1 MEFINPRDNELFD
14 FGYSIIN
21 FGKYRLFNYLS
32 VYSIDSKYL
41 YSLLKSKIYTKK
53 DILSDFLELLEF
65 RESEL
70 YNQIDDDDD
79 EITISID
86 SNDESDDDD

>member
-1 MEFINPRDNELFD
+1 MELIKVEDQELHD

-53 DILSDFLELLEF
+53 DILGDFLELLEY

-70 YNQIDDDDD
+70 YDESDD

-86 SNDESDDDD
+86 SNDESDDD

>member
-1 MEFINPRDNELFD
+1 MDPEDGYLYD
-14 FGYSIIN
+14 FAHKKIS
-21 FGKYRLFNYLS
+21 FGKYRLYNYIT
-32 VYSIDSKYL
+32 VYRLDPLYL

-53 DILSDFLELLEF
+53 DILSDFLELLEI

-86 SNDESDDDD
+86 SNDESDDD

>member
-1 MEFINPRDNELFD
+1 MDLIKPEDKEIYD
-14 FGYSIIN
+14 FAYSIIN

-53 DILSDFLELLEF
+53 IYYMIFCNYWNLEKVNYIIKLMMMMMK
-65 RESEL
+65 
-70 YNQIDDDDD
+70 
-79 EITISID
+79 
-86 SNDESDDDD
+86 

>member
-1 MEFINPRDNELFD
+1 MELIKVEDQELHD

-32 VYSIDSKYL
+32 IYSIDSKYL

-53 DILSDFLELLEF
+53 INYLIFCNYWNLEKVNYIIKLMMMMMK
-65 RESEL
+65 
-70 YNQIDDDDD
+70 
-79 EITISID
+79 
-86 SNDESDDDD
+86 

>member
-1 MEFINPRDNELFD
+1 MDLIKPEDKEIYD
-14 FGYSIIN
+14 FSYSIIN

-41 YSLLKSKIYTKK
+41 YSLLKSEIYTKK
-53 DILSDFLELLEF
+53 DILSDFLELLEI

-70 YNQIDDDDD
+70 YNQIDDESD